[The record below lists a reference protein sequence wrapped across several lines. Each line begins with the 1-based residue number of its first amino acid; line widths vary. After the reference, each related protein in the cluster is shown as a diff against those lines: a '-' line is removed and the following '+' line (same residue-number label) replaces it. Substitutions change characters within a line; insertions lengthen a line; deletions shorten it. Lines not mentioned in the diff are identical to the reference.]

1 MAGETILGSV
11 SQLWRYPA
19 SSLAGERLDAISVG
33 TTTVDGDRLF
43 GLVDASDGEIARPD
57 RETKWHKVPLIRT
70 RLSKAPTSKEWRLE
84 VAVPGGGWLPAPD
97 PESDRAISAF
107 LGFEASIRPF
117 GAENAAP
124 FYAGPLTDARYAKA
138 PIHLLTT
145 ASLARLKAL
154 HPEGTPDPRRFRP
167 NIVVD
172 MASVEGAFPET
183 EWIGRKLAVGDLE
196 LTVSEPCRRC
206 GFTIIAQDGFD
217 TDPGILRNL
226 VRHNAHNLGV
236 YCTVDRPARV
246 KIGAPMRLMD

>member
-1 MAGETILGSV
+1 MADAAALGTV

-19 SSLAGERLDAISVG
+19 SSLAGERQDAIEVG
-33 TTTVDGDRLF
+33 SRTVAGDRLF
-43 GLVDASDGEIARPD
+43 GLVDATNGEIARPD
-57 RETKWHKVPLIRT
+57 REAKWHKVPLIRT
-70 RLSKAPTSKEWRLE
+70 RLSVARELE
-84 VAVPGGGWLPAPD
+84 VAVPGGGWLAAPGA
-97 PESDRAISAF
+97 ESDRAVSAF

-117 GAENAAP
+117 GQENAAP
-124 FYAGPLTDARYAKA
+124 SYAGPLTEARYAKA

-154 HPEGTPDPRRFRP
+154 HPEGAADPRRFRP

-172 MASVEGAFPET
+172 MEPVEGSFPET
-183 EWIGRKLAVGDLE
+183 EWIGRKLAVGDLL

-217 TDPGILRNL
+217 SDPGILRNL

-246 KIGAPMRLMD
+246 EIGAPMRFV

>member
-1 MAGETILGSV
+1 MTGAAALGSV

-19 SSLAGERLDAISVG
+19 SSLAGERRDAISVG

-57 RETKWHKVPLIRT
+57 RGPKWHKVPLIRT
-70 RLSKAPTSKEWRLE
+70 RLGEDQRLE
-84 VAVPGGGWLPAPD
+84 VAVPGGDWMPAPD
-97 PESDRAISAF
+97 PRSDRAISEF
-107 LGFEASIRPF
+107 LGFEAAIRPYF
-117 GAENAAP
+117 QENATP
-124 FYAGPLTDARYAKA
+124 DYAGPLTAERYNRA

-167 NIVVD
+167 NILVD
-172 MASVEGAFPET
+172 MDAVEGSFPET
-183 EWIGRKLAVGDLE
+183 EWIGRKLAIGDL
-196 LTVSEPCRRC
+196 LVTVSEPCRRC

-217 TDPGILRNL
+217 NDPGILRNL
-226 VRHNAHNLGV
+226 VRHNAHNIGV

-246 KIGAPMRLMD
+246 EIGAPMRFLS